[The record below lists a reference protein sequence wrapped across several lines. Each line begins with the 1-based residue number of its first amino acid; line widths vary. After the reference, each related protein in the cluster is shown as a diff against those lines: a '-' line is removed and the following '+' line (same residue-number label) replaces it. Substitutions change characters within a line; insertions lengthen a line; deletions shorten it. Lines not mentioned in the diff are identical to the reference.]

1 MALQSVV
8 EQCVTDLGYELVD
21 IEHGPGGLLRVFID
35 VLPGSESEYVRI
47 EDCERV
53 SHQLSHLF
61 TVENIDYARLEISS
75 PGLDRPLRKA
85 ADFERFEG
93 MDATV
98 RLRRPLEG
106 RKNFEGVIT
115 VEGDGR
121 FGLVLSDEH
130 AQAGKGAKAG
140 KGARGAKAGKG
151 GKGKSNAKPV
161 ADRPAADEA
170 ADNAA
175 DKAAA
180 AAGREGSEADMKGGA
195 LPAAGAT
202 AGMPAGSPEGG
213 ADGAA
218 ETLRKLVFAL
228 DEIDRARLVPKVKF

>member
-85 ADFERFEG
+85 SDFERFEG
-93 MDATV
+93 LEATV
-98 RLRRPLEG
+98 RLRRPLGG

-121 FGLVLSDEH
+121 FGLVLAD
-130 AQAGKGAKAG
+130 AQAAAGSGKGA

-151 GKGKSNAKPV
+151 GKGKSNAK
-161 ADRPAADEA
+161 ATAGRAAGTGAASPAAVPA
-170 ADNAA
+170 
-175 DKAAA
+175 
-180 AAGREGSEADMKGGA
+180 EGGEDMKRGA
-195 LPAAGAT
+195 LPASGT
-202 AGMPAGSPEGG
+202 SAGSPADAPGGG

-218 ETLRKLVFAL
+218 ETVRKLVFAL

>member
-8 EQCVTDLGYELVD
+8 EQCVTDLGYELVE

-93 MDATV
+93 LEATV

-121 FGLVLSDEH
+121 FGLVLVDE
-130 AQAGKGAKAG
+130 QAAAKGGKAA

-151 GKGKSNAKPV
+151 GKGKSNAKPS
-161 ADRPAADEA
+161 AQ
-170 ADNAA
+170 
-175 DKAAA
+175 
-180 AAGREGSEADMKGGA
+180 AGAVGATAVGEDTKGGA
-195 LPAAGAT
+195 LPAAGAA
-202 AGMPAGSPEGG
+202 AGSPADSPEGG